1 MQRLIALNILR
12 KTISDESFTS
22 LLMRKELEKLEKV
35 QRPFVTNI
43 VQGVLKN
50 YELLEYNVNLYVR
63 KTSLTNK
70 LILMMALYERY
81 FLKEKEYAVNNSYVE
96 LSKAKYDKSF
106 INATLRNIRELKYS
120 DNEWINVSL
129 PEWLY
134 KLIKKQYPDDYRTVI
149 ENYHSVHKTYYR
161 LNPNKTDFDYLKD
174 KYDIEIMENN
184 VFISK
189 QNLINTDDFNNGFFY
204 IQDINAAKLTSV
216 LKLKE
221 DYTLLDVC
229 SAPGSKLFNTLELL
243 KDSNTFSNDLNST
256 RLELIKKKALI
267 LGYKNINFLNCDGR
281 YLNSKL
287 NMKFDVIM
295 MDVPCSGLGVIG
307 RKPDIKFH
315 IKPENLDELQNIGY
329 EIMNNCSKLLKEDG
343 QILYSTCTINRKE
356 NEKQIEKFIKNNPE
370 FKIIEEKTII
380 ESYGDLF
387 YYCLLSRVDRKSV
400 V

>member
-96 LSKAKYDKSF
+96 LSKTKYDKSF

-134 KLIKKQYPDDYRTVI
+134 KLIKKQYPDDYRTII

-229 SAPGSKLFNTLELL
+229 SAPGSKLFNTLEIL

-329 EIMNNCSKLLKEDG
+329 EILNNCSKLLKENG

-387 YYCLLSRVDRKSV
+387 YYCLLSRV
-400 V
+400 

>member
-96 LSKAKYDKSF
+96 LSKTKYDKSF

-161 LNPNKTDFDYLKD
+161 LNANKTDFDYLKD

-229 SAPGSKLFNTLELL
+229 SAPGSKLFNTLEIL

-329 EIMNNCSKLLKEDG
+329 EILNNCSKLLKEDG

-387 YYCLLSRVDRKSV
+387 YYCLLSRV
-400 V
+400 

>member
-96 LSKAKYDKSF
+96 LSKTKYDKSF

-315 IKPENLDELQNIGY
+315 IKPENLDELQYIGY
-329 EIMNNCSKLLKEDG
+329 EILNNCSKLLKEDG

-387 YYCLLSRVDRKSV
+387 YYCLLSRV
-400 V
+400 

>member
-96 LSKAKYDKSF
+96 LSKTKYDKSF

-243 KDSNTFSNDLNST
+243 KDSNAFSNDLNST

-329 EIMNNCSKLLKEDG
+329 EILNNCSKLLKEDG

-387 YYCLLSRVDRKSV
+387 YYCLLSRV
-400 V
+400 

>member
-63 KTSLTNK
+63 KTRLTNK

-96 LSKAKYDKSF
+96 LSKTKYDKSF

-134 KLIKKQYPDDYRTVI
+134 KLIKKQYPDDYRTII

-329 EIMNNCSKLLKEDG
+329 EILNNCSKLLKEDG

-387 YYCLLSRVDRKSV
+387 YYCLLSRV
-400 V
+400 

>member
-96 LSKAKYDKSF
+96 LSKTKYDKSF

-120 DNEWINVSL
+120 DNEWINFSL

-134 KLIKKQYPDDYRTVI
+134 KLIKKQYPDDYRTII

-243 KDSNTFSNDLNST
+243 QDSNTFSNDLNST

-329 EIMNNCSKLLKEDG
+329 EILNNCSKLLKEDG

-387 YYCLLSRVDRKSV
+387 YYCLLSRV
-400 V
+400 

>member
-96 LSKAKYDKSF
+96 LSKTKYDKSF

-243 KDSNTFSNDLNST
+243 QDSNTFSNDLNST

-281 YLNSKL
+281 NLNSKL

-329 EIMNNCSKLLKEDG
+329 EILNNCSKLLKEDG

-387 YYCLLSRVDRKSV
+387 YYCLLSRV
-400 V
+400 

>member
-96 LSKAKYDKSF
+96 LSKTKYDKSF

-134 KLIKKQYPDDYRTVI
+134 KLIKKQYPDDYRTII

-267 LGYKNINFLNCDGR
+267 LGYKNINFLNRDGR

-329 EIMNNCSKLLKEDG
+329 EILNNCSKLLKEDG

-387 YYCLLSRVDRKSV
+387 YYCLLSRV
-400 V
+400 

>member
-96 LSKAKYDKSF
+96 LSKTKYDKSF

-161 LNPNKTDFDYLKD
+161 LNANKTDFDYLKD

-329 EIMNNCSKLLKEDG
+329 EILNNCSKLLKEDG

-356 NEKQIEKFIKNNPE
+356 NEKQIEKFIKNNLE
-370 FKIIEEKTII
+370 FKIIEE
-380 ESYGDLF
+380 
-387 YYCLLSRVDRKSV
+387 
-400 V
+400 

>member
-96 LSKAKYDKSF
+96 LSKTKYDKSF

-329 EIMNNCSKLLKEDG
+329 EILNNCSKLLKEDG

-370 FKIIEEKTII
+370 FKIIKEKTIV

-387 YYCLLSRVDRKSV
+387 YYCLLSRV
-400 V
+400 

>member
-96 LSKAKYDKSF
+96 LSKTKYDKSF

-229 SAPGSKLFNTLELL
+229 SAPGSKLFNTLEIL

-329 EIMNNCSKLLKEDG
+329 EILNNCSKLLKEDG

-370 FKIIEEKTII
+370 FKIIDEKTII

-387 YYCLLSRVDRKSV
+387 YYCLLSRV
-400 V
+400 

>member
-96 LSKAKYDKSF
+96 LSKTKYDKSF

-161 LNPNKTDFDYLKD
+161 LNANKTDFDYLKD

-329 EIMNNCSKLLKEDG
+329 EILNNCSKLLKEDG

-370 FKIIEEKTII
+370 FNIIEKKTII

-387 YYCLLSRVDRKSV
+387 YYCLLSRV
-400 V
+400 

>member
-96 LSKAKYDKSF
+96 LSKTKYDKSF

-134 KLIKKQYPDDYRTVI
+134 KLIKKQYPDDYRTLI

-329 EIMNNCSKLLKEDG
+329 EILNNCSKLLKEDG

-387 YYCLLSRVDRKSV
+387 YYCLLSRV
-400 V
+400 

>member
-96 LSKAKYDKSF
+96 LSKTKYDKSF

-134 KLIKKQYPDDYRTVI
+134 KLIKKQYPDDYRTII

-329 EIMNNCSKLLKEDG
+329 EILNNCSKLLKEDG

-370 FKIIEEKTII
+370 FKIIEEQTII

-387 YYCLLSRVDRKSV
+387 YYCLLSRV
-400 V
+400 

>member
-96 LSKAKYDKSF
+96 LSKTKYDKSF

-161 LNPNKTDFDYLKD
+161 LNANKTDFDYLKD

-295 MDVPCSGLGVIG
+295 MDVPCSGLGVIS

-329 EIMNNCSKLLKEDG
+329 EILNNCSKLLKEDG

-387 YYCLLSRVDRKSV
+387 YYCLLSRV
-400 V
+400 

>member
-43 VQGVLKN
+43 VKGVLKN
-50 YELLEYNVNLYVR
+50 YELLEYNVNLYVK

-70 LILMMALYERY
+70 LILIMALYERY

-96 LSKAKYDKSF
+96 LSKTKYDKSF

-134 KLIKKQYPDDYRTVI
+134 KLIKKQYPDDYRTII

-329 EIMNNCSKLLKEDG
+329 EILNNCSKLLKEDG

-370 FKIIEEKTII
+370 FKIIEENTII

-387 YYCLLSRVDRKSV
+387 YYCLLSRV
-400 V
+400 

>member
-96 LSKAKYDKSF
+96 LSKTKYDKSF

-134 KLIKKQYPDDYRTVI
+134 KLIKKQYPDDYRTII

-184 VFISK
+184 VFTSK

-329 EIMNNCSKLLKEDG
+329 EILNNCSKLLKEDG

-387 YYCLLSRVDRKSV
+387 YYCLLSRV
-400 V
+400 

>member
-63 KTSLTNK
+63 KTSLTDK

-96 LSKAKYDKSF
+96 LSKTKYDKSF

-134 KLIKKQYPDDYRTVI
+134 KLIKKQYPDDYRTII

-329 EIMNNCSKLLKEDG
+329 EILNNCSKLLKEDG

-387 YYCLLSRVDRKSV
+387 YYCLLSRV
-400 V
+400 

>member
-50 YELLEYNVNLYVR
+50 YELLEYNVNLYVK

-96 LSKAKYDKSF
+96 LSKTKYDKSF

-134 KLIKKQYPDDYRTVI
+134 KLIKKQYPDDYRTII

-229 SAPGSKLFNTLELL
+229 SAPGSKLFNTLEIL

-329 EIMNNCSKLLKEDG
+329 EILNNCSKLLKEDG

-387 YYCLLSRVDRKSV
+387 YYCLLSRV
-400 V
+400 

>member
-96 LSKAKYDKSF
+96 LSKTKYDKSF

-134 KLIKKQYPDDYRTVI
+134 KLIKKQYPDDYRTII

-256 RLELIKKKALI
+256 RLELIKKKALM

-329 EIMNNCSKLLKEDG
+329 EILNNCSKLLKEDG

-387 YYCLLSRVDRKSV
+387 YYCLLSRV
-400 V
+400 

>member
-96 LSKAKYDKSF
+96 LSKTKYDKSF

-134 KLIKKQYPDDYRTVI
+134 KLIKKQYPDDYRTII

-267 LGYKNINFLNCDGR
+267 LGYKNISFINCDGR

-329 EIMNNCSKLLKEDG
+329 EILNNCSKLLKEDG

-387 YYCLLSRVDRKSV
+387 YYCLLSRV
-400 V
+400 

>member
-96 LSKAKYDKSF
+96 LSKTKYDKSF

-134 KLIKKQYPDDYRTVI
+134 KLIKKQYPDVYRTVI

-229 SAPGSKLFNTLELL
+229 SAPGSKLFNTLEIL

-329 EIMNNCSKLLKEDG
+329 EILNNCSKLLKEDG

-387 YYCLLSRVDRKSV
+387 YYCLLSRV
-400 V
+400 

>member
-96 LSKAKYDKSF
+96 LSKTKYDKSF

-120 DNEWINVSL
+120 DNECINVSL

-134 KLIKKQYPDDYRTVI
+134 KLIKKQYPDDYRTII

-229 SAPGSKLFNTLELL
+229 SAPGSKLFNTLEIL

-387 YYCLLSRVDRKSV
+387 YYCLLSRV
-400 V
+400 

>member
-96 LSKAKYDKSF
+96 LSKTKYDKSF

-134 KLIKKQYPDDYRTVI
+134 KLIEKQYPDDYRTII

-184 VFISK
+184 AFISK

-216 LKLKE
+216 LNLKE

-329 EIMNNCSKLLKEDG
+329 EILNNCSKLLKEDG

-387 YYCLLSRVDRKSV
+387 YYCLLSRV
-400 V
+400 

>member
-70 LILMMALYERY
+70 LILIMALYERY

-96 LSKAKYDKSF
+96 LSKTKYDKSF

-134 KLIKKQYPDDYRTVI
+134 KLIKKQYPDDYRTII

-204 IQDINAAKLTSV
+204 IQDINAAKLTSI
-216 LKLKE
+216 LNLKE

-243 KDSNTFSNDLNST
+243 QDSNTFSNDLNST

-329 EIMNNCSKLLKEDG
+329 EILNNCSKLLKEDG

-387 YYCLLSRVDRKSV
+387 YYCLLSRV
-400 V
+400 

>member
-96 LSKAKYDKSF
+96 LSKTKYDKSF

-134 KLIKKQYPDDYRTVI
+134 KLIKKQYPDDYRTII

-174 KYDIEIMENN
+174 KYDIEIVENN
-184 VFISK
+184 VVISK
-189 QNLINTDDFNNGFFY
+189 QNLIDTDDFNNGLFY

-329 EIMNNCSKLLKEDG
+329 EILNNCSKLLKEDG

-387 YYCLLSRVDRKSV
+387 YYCLLSRV
-400 V
+400 

>member
-96 LSKAKYDKSF
+96 LSKTKYDKSF

-134 KLIKKQYPDDYRTVI
+134 KLIKKQYPDDYRTII

-243 KDSNTFSNDLNST
+243 HDSNTFSNDLNST

-329 EIMNNCSKLLKEDG
+329 EILNNCSKLLKEDG

-387 YYCLLSRVDRKSV
+387 YYCLLSRV
-400 V
+400 

>member
-81 FLKEKEYAVNNSYVE
+81 FLKEKEYAINNSYVE
-96 LSKAKYDKSF
+96 LSKTKYDKSF

-134 KLIKKQYPDDYRTVI
+134 KLIKKQYPDDYRTII

-329 EIMNNCSKLLKEDG
+329 EILNNCSKLLKEDG

-387 YYCLLSRVDRKSV
+387 YYCLLSRV
-400 V
+400 

>member
-96 LSKAKYDKSF
+96 LSKTKYDKSF

-149 ENYHSVHKTYYR
+149 KNYHSVHKTYYR

-329 EIMNNCSKLLKEDG
+329 EILNNCSKLLKEDG
-343 QILYSTCTINRKE
+343 HILYSTCTINRKE

-387 YYCLLSRVDRKSV
+387 YYCLLSRCSY
-400 V
+400 

>member
-70 LILMMALYERY
+70 LILIMALYERY

-96 LSKAKYDKSF
+96 LSKTKYDKSF

-134 KLIKKQYPDDYRTVI
+134 KLIKKQYPDDYRTII

-204 IQDINAAKLTSV
+204 IQDINAANLTSV

-329 EIMNNCSKLLKEDG
+329 EILNNCSKLLKEDG

-387 YYCLLSRVDRKSV
+387 YYCLLSRV
-400 V
+400 

>member
-63 KTSLTNK
+63 KTSLTDK

-96 LSKAKYDKSF
+96 LSKTKYDKSF

-229 SAPGSKLFNTLELL
+229 SAPGSKLFNTLEIL

-329 EIMNNCSKLLKEDG
+329 EILNNCSKLLKEDG

-387 YYCLLSRVDRKSV
+387 YYCLLSRV
-400 V
+400 

>member
-96 LSKAKYDKSF
+96 LSKTKYDKSF

-149 ENYHSVHKTYYR
+149 ENYHSVHKTYYL

-229 SAPGSKLFNTLELL
+229 SAPGSKLFNTLEIL

-329 EIMNNCSKLLKEDG
+329 EILNNCSKLLKEDG

-387 YYCLLSRVDRKSV
+387 YYCLLSRV
-400 V
+400 

>member
-96 LSKAKYDKSF
+96 LSKTKYDKSF

-161 LNPNKTDFDYLKD
+161 LNANKTDFDYLKD

-229 SAPGSKLFNTLELL
+229 SAPGSKLFNTLEIL

-329 EIMNNCSKLLKEDG
+329 EILNNCSKLLKEDG

-370 FKIIEEKTII
+370 FNIIEKKTII

-387 YYCLLSRVDRKSV
+387 YYCLLSRV
-400 V
+400 

>member
-12 KTISDESFTS
+12 KTIIDESFTS

-96 LSKAKYDKSF
+96 LSKTKYDKSF

-134 KLIKKQYPDDYRTVI
+134 KLIKKQYPDDYRTII

-329 EIMNNCSKLLKEDG
+329 EILNNCSKLLKEDG

-387 YYCLLSRVDRKSV
+387 YYCLLSRV
-400 V
+400 

>member
-96 LSKAKYDKSF
+96 LSKTKYDKSF

-134 KLIKKQYPDDYRTVI
+134 KLIKKQYPDDYRTII

-229 SAPGSKLFNTLELL
+229 SAPGSKLFNTLEIL

-295 MDVPCSGLGVIG
+295 MDVPCSGLGVIV

-329 EIMNNCSKLLKEDG
+329 EILNNCSKLLKEDG

-387 YYCLLSRVDRKSV
+387 YYCLLSRV
-400 V
+400 

>member
-63 KTSLTNK
+63 KTSLTDK

-96 LSKAKYDKSF
+96 LSKTKYDKSF

-134 KLIKKQYPDDYRTVI
+134 KLIKKQYPDDYRTII

-174 KYDIEIMENN
+174 KYDIEIIENN

-256 RLELIKKKALI
+256 RLELIKKKSLI

-329 EIMNNCSKLLKEDG
+329 EILNNCSKLLKDDG

-387 YYCLLSRVDRKSV
+387 YYCLLSRV
-400 V
+400 

>member
-96 LSKAKYDKSF
+96 LSKTKYDKSF

-134 KLIKKQYPDDYRTVI
+134 KLIKKQYPDDYRTII

-161 LNPNKTDFDYLKD
+161 LNPNKTDFVYLKD

-387 YYCLLSRVDRKSV
+387 YYCLLSRV
-400 V
+400 

>member
-96 LSKAKYDKSF
+96 LSKTKYDKSF

-329 EIMNNCSKLLKEDG
+329 EILNNCSKLLKEDG

-370 FKIIEEKTII
+370 FNIIEKKTII

-387 YYCLLSRVDRKSV
+387 YYCLLSRV
-400 V
+400 